1 MLIYPAI
8 DLVGGRAVRLRQGR
22 FEDQTDYGDPLDAAK
37 SFEDAGSEWVHM
49 VDLEGAKGGEPR
61 HQEIAVRIKQKTR
74 LKLQWGGGLRNRK
87 HCEELI
93 SLGADRVILGS
104 TLLKDPNEALK
115 IIRDFGPQVAAGID
129 MRGGLAAAAGWLEQ
143 TDVSG
148 LALAQHLA
156 EEGVGR
162 VIITD
167 IARDGELQGP
177 NLEMMREFVAAVP
190 VPVIASGG
198 VSTLSDIAELKTLQV
213 EGAIVGKAL
222 YERAFSLTEA
232 IRAAS

>member
-22 FEDQTDYGDPLDAAK
+22 FEEQTDYGDPLDAAK

-61 HQEIAVRIKQKTR
+61 HQEVAARIKQKTG
-74 LKLQWGGGLRNRK
+74 LKLQLGGGLRNRR

-104 TLLKDPNEALK
+104 TLLKDPDEAMK

-129 MRGGLAAAAGWLEQ
+129 MRGGLAAASGWLEQ
-143 TDVSG
+143 TEVSG

-156 EEGVGR
+156 EEGIGR

-167 IARDGELQGP
+167 IARDGELKGP
-177 NLEMMREFVAAVP
+177 NLEMVREFVAAVP
-190 VPVIASGG
+190 VPIIASGG
-198 VSTLSDIAELKTLQV
+198 VSFLSDIEQLKAAGV

-222 YERAFSLTEA
+222 YERAFSLSEA
-232 IRAAS
+232 LSAAS